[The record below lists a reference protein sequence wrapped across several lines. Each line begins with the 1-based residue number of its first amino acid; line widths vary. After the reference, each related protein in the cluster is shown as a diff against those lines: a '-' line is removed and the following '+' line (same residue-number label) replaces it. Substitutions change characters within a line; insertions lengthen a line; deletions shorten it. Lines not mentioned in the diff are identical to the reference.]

1 VLRTEAG
8 ARVLLRP
15 RAQDV
20 GCVREQNRAPCLTD
34 ERSGSYR
41 RTVQYITYM
50 IATLIYEALFAV
62 ALVVPALL
70 LTLLV
75 EALGAPPAVVWPVGL
90 LVVVALVSSLWLA
103 RTAAH
108 SLAYQDELFFQA
120 AKTALQL
127 ARLELASLP
136 LVGPLFT
143 SRPKPP
149 PPDDWG
155 P

>member
-1 VLRTEAG
+1 
-8 ARVLLRP
+8 
-15 RAQDV
+15 
-20 GCVREQNRAPCLTD
+20 LTD

-41 RTVQYITYM
+41 RIVQYITYM

-62 ALVVPALL
+62 ALAGPALL
-70 LTLLV
+70 LVCLV
-75 EALGAPPAVVWPVGL
+75 NALGAPPAVVWPAGF
-90 LVVVALVSSLWLA
+90 LVAVAFLSSLWLA

-108 SLAYQDELFFQA
+108 CLAYQDELFLQA
-120 AKTALQL
+120 AKTAVQL

-143 SRPKPP
+143 ARPKPP